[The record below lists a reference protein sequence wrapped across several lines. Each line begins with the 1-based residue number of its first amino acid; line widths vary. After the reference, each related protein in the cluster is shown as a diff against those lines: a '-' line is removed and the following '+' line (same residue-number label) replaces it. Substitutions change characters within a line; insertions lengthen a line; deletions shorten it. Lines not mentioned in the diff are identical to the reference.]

1 MGVEQLPVSEN
12 KKEMVN
18 HPNHYA
24 GSKLECIEAMR
35 DIYGDEA
42 VNTFCILNAFKYV
55 WRANKK
61 NGLEDLKKAKW
72 YLDYS
77 IKLNENKAEE

>member
-1 MGVEQLPVSEN
+1 MGVEQPPVSEN

-24 GSKLECIEAMR
+24 SNKLECIEAMR

-77 IKLNENKAEE
+77 INLNENKAEE